1 MTRSSRRKRPAITHH
16 RLTYSPPLNG
26 LRGIAIALVV
36 AFHANWLAGGW
47 IGVDLFFV
55 ISGYLITRLLL
66 DELHD
71 HGHVDVKQFWK
82 RRARRLLPALL
93 ALIVVIAVVERMRN
107 PSVRT
112 ARWDVFGALTYCSNW
127 VRIALGESYWDR
139 LGPPGLADHLWSLAI
154 EEQFYLVWPL
164 LVAVGARWF
173 RTPRVFAA
181 TILVLAIS
189 AALYSVMVFQV
200 TGEAARVY
208 LGTDTRAFA
217 LLCGATVGAWA
228 AIGLRVPTR
237 VGTTLALLGL
247 GYFAVA
253 FDGSYR
259 VVYRGGLVVVA
270 ATAAVLVATLIRPV
284 PVVANLMSVRP
295 LTWLG
300 ERSYGLYLWH
310 WPVFVAFGVAERPRS
325 ATSTRLTAIA
335 ASMVLAELSARVLE
349 LPIRRAVSVKRW
361 VLVGGG
367 LIAASAATVTLFPK
381 QKPVETL
388 SSGGPQVTL
397 PAPPKPLVNTT
408 ATTAAE
414 PVPAST
420 SATSSA
426 TSAATPA
433 ATPGVSAQQNT
444 SPPPTVLA
452 QVSAPVV
459 MLVGDSVGG
468 RIGVSLARAPDP
480 RAVVVNRARAGCMLS
495 RRHMVIR
502 EVADAVEMDVGEAC
516 AAYVRSFAEFV
527 EDMAPEAVVVAF
539 GAGFFH
545 QAQIADGV
553 WANACAPA
561 FREFMFGEL
570 QAAVAALT
578 SAGARVFVIT
588 EAYYRAP
595 NEPDYGRRDDETDC
609 KTKLLNDAASQPGAG
624 FTLLPLGQVVCPK
637 RDPCPVDGLD
647 IRADGIHYDGASGR
661 IVWDWLYEQM
671 FP

>member
-1 MTRSSRRKRPAITHH
+1 M
-16 RLTYSPPLNG
+16 
-26 LRGIAIALVV
+26 
-36 AFHANWLAGGW
+36 AGGW

-66 DELHD
+66 DEFHD
-71 HGHVDVKQFWK
+71 HRHVDVKQFWK

-93 ALIVVIAVVERMRN
+93 TLIVVIAVVERMRN

-112 ARWDVFGALTYCSNW
+112 ARWDVIGALTYCSNW
-127 VRIALGESYWDR
+127 VRITLGESYWDR
-139 LGPPGLADHLWSLAI
+139 LGPAGLADHLWSLAI

-173 RTPRVFAA
+173 RTPRFVAA
-181 TILVLAIS
+181 AISVLAIS
-189 AALYSVMVFQV
+189 AALYSAMYFRV

-228 AIGLRVPTR
+228 ALGLRVPTR

-253 FDGSYR
+253 LDGNHR

-270 ATAAVLVATLIRPV
+270 ATGAVLVATLIQP
-284 PVVANLMSVRP
+284 PPGVANLMSVRP

-325 ATSTRLTAIA
+325 ATSTRLAAIA
-335 ASMVLAELSARVLE
+335 ASMLLAELSARVLE

-361 VLVGGG
+361 VLVGGV
-367 LIAASAATVTLFPK
+367 LIAAGAAAITLFPK
-381 QKPVETL
+381 QQPVERL
-388 SSGGPQVTL
+388 SSGGPQITL
-397 PAPPKPLVNTT
+397 PAR
-408 ATTAAE
+408 AAAE
-414 PVPAST
+414 TVPAST
-420 SATSSA
+420 SV
-426 TSAATPA
+426 TPA
-433 ATPGVSAQQNT
+433 ATSGVSAQQNT
-444 SPPPTVLA
+444 SPPPTVHA
-452 QVSAPVV
+452 RVSAPVV
-459 MLVGDSVGG
+459 MLVGDSVGE
-468 RIGVSLARAPDP
+468 RIGLSLTRVPDP
-480 RAVVVNRARAGCMLS
+480 RAVVVNRAQAGCMLS
-495 RRHMVIR
+495 RRQMVIR
-502 EVADAVEMDVGEAC
+502 EVAGAVEMDVGEAC
-516 AAYVRSFAEFV
+516 AEYVRSFAAFV
-527 EDMAPEAVVVAF
+527 GDTAPQAVVVAF

-561 FREFMFGEL
+561 FREFMLGEL
-570 QAAVAALT
+570 NAAVAALT
-578 SAGARVFVIT
+578 SSGARVFVIT

-595 NEPDYGRRDDETDC
+595 DEPDYGPRDDETDC

-624 FTLLPLGQVVCPK
+624 FTLLPLGQVVCPR
-637 RDPCPVDGLD
+637 RDPCPVDDLD
-647 IRADGIHYDGASGR
+647 IRDDGVHYDGASGR
-661 IVWDWLYEQM
+661 IVWDWLYQQM